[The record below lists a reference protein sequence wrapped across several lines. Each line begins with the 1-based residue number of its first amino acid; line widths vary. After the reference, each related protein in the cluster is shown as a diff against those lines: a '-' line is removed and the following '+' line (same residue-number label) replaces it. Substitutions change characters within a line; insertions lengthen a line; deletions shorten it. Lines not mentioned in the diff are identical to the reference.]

1 MAMTRFN
8 KFLNQSGLRIV
19 SLAKKA
25 LAAAAIVVVVFFIG
39 RIYES
44 ERGPALQLWHT
55 WSADEM
61 TASEIDRASFAS
73 YLKREDKIFAD
84 MQREVSDRLPA
95 ADKTPINR
103 FYSGSLVYPQRFT
116 PNWNHSFIL
125 LPGGKPRGAVV
136 LLHGLT
142 DSPYSV
148 RYLAEDYQRHGF
160 VAVAPRLPYHGTAPG
175 ALTHVDWEQWLAA
188 TRLAVREATRL
199 AGTDVPLH
207 LVGYSNG
214 GALALKY
221 ALDGL
226 NDKSLVRPQQ
236 IVLLSPMIGVTAF
249 ARFAGLAGLPSVF
262 PAFARSAWLNV
273 VPEFN
278 PYKYNSF
285 PVKAAR
291 QSWLLT
297 QALQKQ
303 IIQAAQSQ
311 QLASLAPV
319 LTFQSVIDSTVS
331 TRAVVDSLYHYLPD
345 NGSEL
350 VIFDINQSADLRA
363 LFRPEVYSA
372 VNTLL
377 PPAPRQY
384 STTIVT
390 NETPHT
396 RDTVAR
402 LTLAGQTTEN
412 TQPLHLAWPQDMY
425 SLSHIAVPFPI
436 TDSLYGREPTE
447 KNLSGISIGTISLRG
462 ETATLSVG
470 LDTLMR
476 VTSNPFFPYL
486 QQRINQHLP
495 PLSEQQDVQ
504 DRPQRNADE
513 RGGGDEAEQAH
524 KP

>member
-1 MAMTRFN
+1 MRFN
-8 KFLNQSGLRIV
+8 KLLNQSGLRIV

-25 LAAAAIVVVVFFIG
+25 LVAAAIVVLVFFIG

-44 ERGPALQLWHT
+44 ERGPGLQRWHT
-55 WSADEM
+55 WSGDELTAD
-61 TASEIDRASFAS
+61 EIDRASFAS
-73 YLKREDKIFAD
+73 YLKREDEIFAD
-84 MQREVSDRLPA
+84 LRREVSDQLSA
-95 ADKTPINR
+95 ADKTPLNR
-103 FYSGSLVYPQRFT
+103 FYRDSLVYPQRFT
-116 PNWNHSFIL
+116 PDWNRSFIL
-125 LPGGKPRGAVV
+125 LPSGKPRGAVV

-148 RYLAEDYQRHGF
+148 RYLAEDYQRQGF
-160 VAVAPRLPYHGTAPG
+160 VAVAPRLPGHGTAPG
-175 ALTHVDWEQWLAA
+175 ALTRVDWQQWLAT

-199 AGTDVPLH
+199 AGGDVPLH

-221 ALDGL
+221 ALDEL
-226 NDKSLVRPQQ
+226 TDKSLVRPQQ
-236 IVLLSPMIGVTAF
+236 IILLSPMIGVTAF

-262 PAFARSAWLNV
+262 PAFARAAWLNV
-273 VPEFN
+273 IPEFN

-311 QLASLAPV
+311 RLTSIAPV

-331 TRAVVDSLYHYLPD
+331 TRAVVDSLYRYLPD

-350 VIFDINQSADLRA
+350 VIFDINQAANLRA
-363 LFRPEVYSA
+363 LFRPATYSA

-377 PPAPRQY
+377 PPAPRPY

-390 NETPHT
+390 NATQHT
-396 RDTVAR
+396 LNTVAR
-402 LTLAGQTTEN
+402 LTLTGQTAER
-412 TQPLHLAWPQDMY
+412 TQALHLSWPQDMY

-447 KNLSGISIGTISLRG
+447 KNLSGISLGTISLRG

-476 VTSNPFFPYL
+476 ATSNPFFPYL
-486 QQRINQHLP
+486 LQRINQRLP
-495 PLSEQQDVQ
+495 LGSEHQDVQ
-504 DRPQRNADE
+504 YRPQRNTDE
-513 RGGGDEAEQAH
+513 GGRGDEAEKTH
-524 KP
+524 KS